1 MTIVDKV
8 LHFFRLRQRGI
19 NIKRVACVICKSQKL
34 TQLKEIKDFPAYMG
48 VYDGKASFNLG
59 NLRYMRCDNC
69 SSLQLG
75 ELIPLEILYQS
86 NHNVGIIG
94 ETWTQHFEQ
103 LGSFI
108 IKNSNC
114 DKILE
119 IGDPSAKT
127 ALVCAQKSSYYE
139 WVIIEP
145 NPDTTVPPPPQVRYE
160 KMWFDNYQP
169 NNKLYD
175 TVVLSHVFEHLY
187 NPVDTLAQIKNILTP
202 DGRLIIS
209 IPDMKYLLDQGSL
222 PPAGLHFE
230 HTYYLDIEVL
240 TSILYK
246 AGFIIEECKNYKNH
260 SLFLSCSKSKI
271 TGITKRN
278 DKHGLEICDR
288 VIEVLDKLSFIA
300 KDLNQKITN
309 VKKPV
314 YLYGAHFPAQLLLS
328 MGVEESNITGILD
341 NAEEK
346 IGKKLYGT
354 NLNVHSPKIL
364 SDHQAYVICHM
375 GAYTDEIKKDIL
387 ENINGEIIFL

>member
-145 NPDTTVPPPPQVRYE
+145 FPPLLRCDTKKCGLITTSRTI
-160 KMWFDNYQP
+160 NYMIP
-169 NNKLYD
+169 LFFHMY
-175 TVVLSHVFEHLY
+175 LSTYITQL
-187 NPVDTLAQIKNILTP
+187 ILW
-202 DGRLIIS
+202 L
-209 IPDMKYLLDQGSL
+209 K
-222 PPAGLHFE
+222 
-230 HTYYLDIEVL
+230 
-240 TSILYK
+240 
-246 AGFIIEECKNYKNH
+246 
-260 SLFLSCSKSKI
+260 
-271 TGITKRN
+271 
-278 DKHGLEICDR
+278 
-288 VIEVLDKLSFIA
+288 
-300 KDLNQKITN
+300 
-309 VKKPV
+309 
-314 YLYGAHFPAQLLLS
+314 
-328 MGVEESNITGILD
+328 
-341 NAEEK
+341 
-346 IGKKLYGT
+346 
-354 NLNVHSPKIL
+354 
-364 SDHQAYVICHM
+364 
-375 GAYTDEIKKDIL
+375 
-387 ENINGEIIFL
+387 